1 MREAV
6 ARGRLEAAHFAVEPR
21 SCFRPGVLESEYV
34 DVEAR
39 AFARYLVGRT
49 PPAEIVERYRAADA
63 TLFATP
69 PAAVDASLVAFVR
82 RHPWSV
88 WFLDPAVGLLRPGS
102 LLRNKVL
109 VMAAILE
116 TSPAFADEFLSRPVH
131 PVVLALRVIGLGTL
145 AVLRAGLGMVLYP
158 AAARAR
164 A

>member
-1 MREAV
+1 VNRD
-6 ARGRLEAAHFAVEPR
+6 HI
-21 SCFRPGVLESEYV
+21 

-39 AFARYLVGRT
+39 AFTRYLVGRT
-49 PPAEIVERYRAADA
+49 PPPEIVARYRAAHGE
-63 TLFATP
+63 LFAAA
-69 PAAVDASLVAFVR
+69 PAGTDASLVAFVR

-102 LLRNKVL
+102 LLRNKIL

-116 TSPAFADEFLSRPVH
+116 TSPAFADEFLSRPMH
-131 PVVLALRVIGLGTL
+131 PVALALRVIGLGTL
-145 AVLRAGLGMVLYP
+145 AVVRAALGFVLYP

>member
-1 MREAV
+1 
-6 ARGRLEAAHFAVEPR
+6 
-21 SCFRPGVLESEYV
+21 VLEPEYLE
-34 DVEAR
+34 VEAR

-69 PAAVDASLVAFVR
+69 APVDASLVAFVR

-131 PVVLALRVIGLGTL
+131 PVALALRVIGLGTL
-145 AVLRAGLGMVLYP
+145 AVVRAGLGIVLYP